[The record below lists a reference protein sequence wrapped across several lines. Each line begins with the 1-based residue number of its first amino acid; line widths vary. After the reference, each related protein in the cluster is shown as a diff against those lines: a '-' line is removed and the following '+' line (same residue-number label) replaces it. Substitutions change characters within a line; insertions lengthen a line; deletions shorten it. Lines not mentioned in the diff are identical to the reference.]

1 MIEPLRLVFEV
12 KCDQA
17 HAFSLW
23 TEKSSLWWPA
33 SHTTRREKGT
43 AVVFEPYPGG
53 RVYELSPSGNQVD
66 WGRVLA
72 WEPPARLVFRWHIF
86 ADSND
91 ATEVEI
97 RFHANKDGTT
107 TVELEHRGWDA
118 FEDGSHRRE
127 QNATGWRSLIAP
139 YVAACDGSES
149 DPTGEIAS
157 RSRKGQK

>member
-23 TEKSSLWWPA
+23 TEKSSVWWPA
-33 SHTTRREKGT
+33 SHTTRKEKGT
-43 AVVFEPYPGG
+43 AVVFEPYAGG
-53 RVYELSPSGNQVD
+53 RVYELSPSGNEVD
-66 WGRVLA
+66 WGRVIA

-97 RFHANKDGTT
+97 RFQDNKDGTT

-118 FEDGSHRRE
+118 FEDGSDRRE
-127 QNATGWRSLIAP
+127 QNAIGWRGLIAP
-139 YVAACDGSES
+139 YVAACHGSES

-157 RSRKGQK
+157 RSWEGQN

>member
-12 KCDQA
+12 QCGPA

-23 TEKSSLWWPA
+23 TQKSSVWWPA
-33 SHTTRREKGT
+33 SHTTRKEKGT

-53 RVYELSPSGNQVD
+53 RVYERSPSGHQVE
-66 WGRVLA
+66 WGRVIA

-97 RFHANKDGTT
+97 RFHANQDGTT

-139 YVAACDGSES
+139 YVAAL
-149 DPTGEIAS
+149 
-157 RSRKGQK
+157 RKE